1 MTAAFLTYGTVAS
14 RAALPRA
21 NRALSF
27 SDSAFLVG
35 SGSLGAQEREV
46 HRTAWKP
53 SRGLS
58 IG

>member
-27 SDSAFLVG
+27 SDSAFLFG
-35 SGSLGAQEREV
+35 SSLGAQEREV
-46 HRTAWKP
+46 HRTTWKP